1 MIGKTE
7 LMNLDEFLFMHDGKS
22 TAKKTTNKM
31 TKKSPTSDLLSDLL
45 QTVHKNLG
53 VPRGSQPSAFRLVN
67 EPVQPF
73 KNNQVDTLEKTEKC
87 CRPPVDHEYIVK
99 QCKVEQES
107 DDGEESYVE
116 EVSIECA
123 KEQKGKQRKPRTYKY
138 NPKPV
143 QQKSSR
149 SFVPEYM
156 KDNEYWEKRKR
167 NNMAAKKSRED
178 RRKKE
183 LEVVSKMAAL
193 KKENSE
199 LRARVKELEKKN
211 MALERK
217 LEK

>member
-1 MIGKTE
+1 
-7 LMNLDEFLFMHDGKS
+7 MNLDEFLFIHDGKS
-22 TAKKTTNKM
+22 TGEKTPDQIPKNT
-31 TKKSPTSDLLSDLL
+31 PTSDLLSDLL

-53 VPRGSQPSAFRLVN
+53 VPRGSQPSAFRLVT
-67 EPVQPF
+67 EPVQPL
-73 KNNQVDTLEKTEKC
+73 KNNQVYPSDKVGKC
-87 CRPPVDHEYIVK
+87 CRPPIDHEYIVK
-99 QCKVEQES
+99 QCKLEEES
-107 DDGEESYVE
+107 DDDEESYVE
-116 EVSIECA
+116 EVSIESA
-123 KEQKGKQRKPRTYKY
+123 KERKGRQRKPRTYKY

-149 SFVPEYM
+149 SFVPDDM

-183 LEVVSKMAAL
+183 LEVVNKMAAL
-193 KKENSE
+193 KNENSQ

-217 LEK
+217 LGT